1 MLNYQRVPPIKGKF
15 INTHGIQMGQ
25 LVELQNDEPSGRF
38 HEWWFWADLR
48 QPEMARSTTPWIM
61 FQTPSRIY
69 WDSIISYWD
78 MISYNHLLGFHLEFR
93 EWIKISVIW
102 SWQVSCFRTYTCWKC
117 LRTVPITCLEWSQ
130 PLITWLGYYLDT
142 PRGSGVRNWI
152 SSTSR
157 EGMRH
162 KRY

>member
-1 MLNYQRVPPIKGKF
+1 
-15 INTHGIQMGQ
+15 MGQ

-93 EWIKISVIW
+93 ECTPDRSLIFQGSKGDLTCQPGFIANHSLMNGFHVIGL
-102 SWQVSCFRTYTCWKC
+102 SY
-117 LRTVPITCLEWSQ
+117 
-130 PLITWLGYYLDT
+130 
-142 PRGSGVRNWI
+142 
-152 SSTSR
+152 
-157 EGMRH
+157 M
-162 KRY
+162 